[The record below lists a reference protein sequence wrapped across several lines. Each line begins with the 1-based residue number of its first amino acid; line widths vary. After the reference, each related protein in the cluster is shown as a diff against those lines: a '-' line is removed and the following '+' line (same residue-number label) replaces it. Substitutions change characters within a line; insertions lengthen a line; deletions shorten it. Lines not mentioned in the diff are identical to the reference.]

1 MQPCFS
7 FLVWV
12 FIAYWRHLEPFVV
25 FKLFRVTHKMP
36 LSLNVEDFSE
46 QLQHFM
52 FLMVMKKNESL
63 VSFAQNK
70 HRGIFKGIYRSWFEY
85 LISDIFS
92 GLL

>member
-1 MQPCFS
+1 
-7 FLVWV
+7 
-12 FIAYWRHLEPFVV
+12 
-25 FKLFRVTHKMP
+25 MP

-70 HRGIFKGIYRSWFEY
+70 HRDILRVFTVADLSFLSKLSGNFFPLHTRRSKTSVPY
-85 LISDIFS
+85 
-92 GLL
+92 

>member
-1 MQPCFS
+1 
-7 FLVWV
+7 
-12 FIAYWRHLEPFVV
+12 
-25 FKLFRVTHKMP
+25 MP

-70 HRGIFKGIYRSWFEY
+70 DRGIFKGIYRG
-85 LISDIFS
+85 ISDIFS